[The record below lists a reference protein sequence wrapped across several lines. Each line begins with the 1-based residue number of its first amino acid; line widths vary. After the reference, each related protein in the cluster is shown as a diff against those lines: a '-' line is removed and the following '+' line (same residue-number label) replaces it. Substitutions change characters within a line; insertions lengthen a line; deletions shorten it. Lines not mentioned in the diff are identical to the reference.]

1 MLIQDK
7 PKQVLVFNRALNMPS
22 GKLAAQLS
30 HASLGC
36 VLQLFDKIS
45 FVDSSIESTD
55 ITTGVQYSSFFKKE
69 SAEYKWINEEF
80 TKIVCYVKSEEALLK
95 LYENAQAAGLNSVLI
110 KDAGHTFFDKPT
122 YTCVGIGPAF
132 SSELEPVTGKLQ
144 LYKD

>member
-1 MLIQDK
+1 MRGK
-7 PKQVLVFNRALNMPS
+7 PKQVLIFNRALNMPA

-36 VLQLFDKIS
+36 VLKLFKQSEYPDR
-45 FVDSSIESTD
+45 IEYGACLMKD
-55 ITTGVQYSSFFKKE
+55 
-69 SAEYKWINEEF
+69 SAEYQWITKEF

-132 SSELEPVTGKLQ
+132 SSELSPVTGKLQ

>member
-1 MLIQDK
+1 MGK
-7 PKQVLVFNRALNMPS
+7 PKQVLIFNRSLNMPA

-36 VLQLFDKIS
+36 VLKLFKQSEYPDRTIYGTCLMK
-45 FVDSSIESTD
+45 DT
-55 ITTGVQYSSFFKKE
+55 
-69 SAEYKWINEEF
+69 AEYQWITQEF

-95 LYENAQAAGLNSVLI
+95 VHANAEAAGLNTVLI

-132 SSELEPVTGKLQ
+132 DEDLKPVTGKLQ

>member
-1 MLIQDK
+1 MLIHDK
-7 PKQVLVFNRALNMPS
+7 PKQVLVFNRSLNMPA

-36 VLQLFDKIS
+36 VLKLFKCS
-45 FVDSSIESTD
+45 VQGTVYEMSTD
-55 ITTGVQYSSFFKKE
+55 MHVG
-69 SAEYKWINEEF
+69 SAEYEWITQEF

>member
-1 MLIQDK
+1 MLIHDK
-7 PKQVLVFNRALNMPS
+7 PKQILVFNRSLNMPA

-36 VLQLFDKIS
+36 VLKLFEKNTAYSIFSMKAD
-45 FVDSSIESTD
+45 FHTSSP
-55 ITTGVQYSSFFKKE
+55 
-69 SAEYKWINEEF
+69 EYEWLENEF

-95 LYENAQAAGLNSVLI
+95 VHANAEAAGLNTVLI

-132 SSELEPVTGKLQ
+132 DEDLKPVTGKLQ
-144 LYKD
+144 LFKD

>member
-1 MLIQDK
+1 
-7 PKQVLVFNRALNMPS
+7 MPA

-36 VLQLFDKIS
+36 VLKLFKCTAHGT
-45 FVDSSIESTD
+45 VYEMSTD
-55 ITTGVQYSSFFKKE
+55 LHVG
-69 SAEYKWINEEF
+69 SAEYEWITQEF
-80 TKIVCYVKSEEALLK
+80 TKIVCYVKSEDALLK
-95 LYENAQAAGLNSVLI
+95 VHANAEAAGLTTVLI

-132 SSELEPVTGKLQ
+132 DEVLKPVTGKLQ

>member
-7 PKQVLVFNRALNMPS
+7 PKQVLVFNRSLNMPA

-36 VLQLFDKIS
+36 VLKLFMQSEYPDRIVYGTCLMK
-45 FVDSSIESTD
+45 D
-55 ITTGVQYSSFFKKE
+55 
-69 SAEYKWINEEF
+69 SAEYQWITKEF

-132 SSELEPVTGKLQ
+132 SSELSPVTGKLQ

>member
-1 MLIQDK
+1 
-7 PKQVLVFNRALNMPS
+7 MPA

-36 VLQLFDKIS
+36 VLKLFKQSEYPDRTIYGTCLMK
-45 FVDSSIESTD
+45 DT
-55 ITTGVQYSSFFKKE
+55 
-69 SAEYKWINEEF
+69 AEYQWITQEF

-95 LYENAQAAGLNSVLI
+95 VHAKAEAAGLNTVLI

-132 SSELEPVTGKLQ
+132 DEDLKPVTGKLQ
-144 LYKD
+144 LFKD

>member
-1 MLIQDK
+1 MIDK
-7 PKQVLVFNRALNMPS
+7 PKQVLVFNRSLNMPS

-36 VLQLFDKIS
+36 VLQLFEKTPCALWQQNQQEFTIGIKY
-45 FVDSSIESTD
+45 FANFE
-55 ITTGVQYSSFFKKE
+55 KE
-69 SAEYKWINEEF
+69 SAEYHWINEEF

-95 LYENAQAAGLNSVLI
+95 LYKNAQAAGLNSVLI

-132 SSELEPVTGKLQ
+132 SSELLPVTGKLQ

>member
-1 MLIQDK
+1 MDKGK
-7 PKQVLVFNRALNMPS
+7 PKQVLIFNRALNMPA
-22 GKLAAQLS
+22 GKLVAQLS

-36 VLQLFDKIS
+36 VLKLFNKATSGTAYSLSACFHIS
-45 FVDSSIESTD
+45 SP
-55 ITTGVQYSSFFKKE
+55 
-69 SAEYKWINEEF
+69 EYEWLENEF

-95 LYENAQAAGLNSVLI
+95 VHANAEAAGLNTVLI

-132 SSELEPVTGKLQ
+132 DEDLKPVTGKLQ